1 MKILFYLVLYNNTLM
16 NKNIQIHDLG
26 LLEFNE
32 AYKYQLNLFD
42 KIVDIKISNRKT
54 DLKEPTSNHLI
65 FVEHHNV
72 YTLGK
77 SGKHSNLLI
86 SKDELKNKKIQ
97 FINTNRGGDIT
108 FHGPGQIVCYPIL
121 DLDNFFTDLNKY
133 LRSLEEVV
141 IKTLKYYNI
150 SGERSK
156 NETGVW
162 IKSNKI
168 EKKICAL
175 GVKASRWVTM
185 HGLALNV
192 NTDLS
197 YFENIIPCGI
207 KNKSIT
213 SISNEYGKEMNIE
226 DVKEKIIENF
236 LDVFSANLL
245 D

>member
-1 MKILFYLVLYNNTLM
+1 M

-26 LLEFNE
+26 LQEYNE
-32 AYKYQLNLFD
+32 AYKYQLKLFNE
-42 KIVDIKISNRKT
+42 IVDIKISNRKNRVKK
-54 DLKEPTSNHLI
+54 LTSNHLI
-65 FVEHHNV
+65 FVEHLNV

-77 SGKHSNLLI
+77 SGKYSNLLI

-97 FINTNRGGDIT
+97 FIKTNRGGDIT

-141 IKTLKYYNI
+141 IQTLKFYKI
-150 SGERSK
+150 DGERSK

-162 IKSNKI
+162 IKSKKT

-197 YFENIIPCGI
+197 FFENIIPCGI

-213 SISNEYGKEMNIE
+213 SISNECGKKIKLD
-226 DVKEKIIENF
+226 DVKGKIIENF
-236 LDVFSANLL
+236 LDVFSANLV

>member
-1 MKILFYLVLYNNTLM
+1 M

-26 LLEFNE
+26 LLGYNE
-32 AYKYQLNLFD
+32 AYKYQLNLFN
-42 KIVDIKISNRKT
+42 KIIDIKISNRKNKVKK
-54 DLKEPTSNHLI
+54 LTSNHLI
-65 FVEHHNV
+65 FVEHLNV

-77 SGKHSNLLI
+77 SGKQSNLLI

-97 FINTNRGGDIT
+97 FIKTNRGGDIT

-133 LRSLEEVV
+133 LRSLEEV
-141 IKTLKYYNI
+141 IIQTLKFYKI
-150 SGERSK
+150 DGERSK

-162 IKSNKI
+162 IKSKKI

-197 YFENIIPCGI
+197 FFENIIPCGI
-207 KNKSIT
+207 NNKSIT
-213 SISNEYGKEMNIE
+213 SISNECGKKIKLD
-226 DVKEKIIENF
+226 DVKGKIIENF
-236 LDVFSANLL
+236 LDVFSANLV

>member
-1 MKILFYLVLYNNTLM
+1 M

-26 LLEFNE
+26 LLGYNE
-32 AYKYQLNLFD
+32 AYKYQLNLFN
-42 KIVDIKISNRKT
+42 KIVDIKISNRKNKVKK
-54 DLKEPTSNHLI
+54 LTSNHLI
-65 FVEHHNV
+65 FVEHLNV

-77 SGKHSNLLI
+77 SGNHSNLLI

-97 FINTNRGGDIT
+97 FIKTNRGGDIT

-133 LRSLEEVV
+133 LRSLEQV
-141 IKTLKYYNI
+141 IIQTLKFYKI
-150 SGERSK
+150 DGERSK

-162 IKSNKI
+162 IKSKKI

-197 YFENIIPCGI
+197 FFENIIPCGI

-213 SISNEYGKEMNIE
+213 SISNECGKKIKLE
-226 DVKEKIIENF
+226 DVKGKIIENF
-236 LDVFSANLL
+236 LDVFSAHLV

>member
-1 MKILFYLVLYNNTLM
+1 M

-26 LLEFNE
+26 LLGYNE
-32 AYKYQLNLFD
+32 AYKYQLNLFN
-42 KIVDIKISNRKT
+42 KIIDIKISNRKNKVKK
-54 DLKEPTSNHLI
+54 LTSNHLI
-65 FVEHHNV
+65 FVEHLNV

-97 FINTNRGGDIT
+97 FIKTNRGGDIT

-141 IKTLKYYNI
+141 IKTLKFYKI
-150 SGERSK
+150 DGERNK

-162 IKSNKI
+162 IKSKKI

-197 YFENIIPCGI
+197 FFENIIPCGI
-207 KNKSIT
+207 NNKSIT
-213 SISNEYGKEMNIE
+213 SISNECGKKIKLD

-236 LDVFSANLL
+236 LDVFSANLV

>member
-1 MKILFYLVLYNNTLM
+1 M
-16 NKNIQIHDLG
+16 NKNIHIHDLG
-26 LLEFNE
+26 LLGYNE
-32 AYKYQLNLFD
+32 AYKYQLNLFN
-42 KIVDIKISNRKT
+42 KIVDIKISNRKNKVKK
-54 DLKEPTSNHLI
+54 LTSNHLI
-65 FVEHHNV
+65 FVEHLNV

-97 FINTNRGGDIT
+97 FIKTNRGGDIT

-133 LRSLEEVV
+133 LRSLEEV
-141 IKTLKYYNI
+141 IIQTLKSYKI
-150 SGERSK
+150 DGERSK

-162 IKSNKI
+162 IKSKKI

-197 YFENIIPCGI
+197 FFENIIPCGI

-213 SISNEYGKEMNIE
+213 SISNECGKKIKLD
-226 DVKEKIIENF
+226 DVKGKIIENF
-236 LDVFSANLL
+236 LDVFSANLV

>member
-1 MKILFYLVLYNNTLM
+1 M

-26 LLEFNE
+26 LLGYNE
-32 AYKYQLNLFD
+32 AYKYQLNLFN
-42 KIVDIKISNRKT
+42 KIIDIKISNRKNKVKK
-54 DLKEPTSNHLI
+54 LTSNHLI
-65 FVEHHNV
+65 FVEHLNV

-97 FINTNRGGDIT
+97 FIKTNRGGDIT

-133 LRSLEEVV
+133 LRSLEEV
-141 IKTLKYYNI
+141 IIQTLKSYKI
-150 SGERSK
+150 DGERSK

-162 IKSNKI
+162 IKSKKI

-197 YFENIIPCGI
+197 FFENIIPCGI

-213 SISNEYGKEMNIE
+213 SISNECEKKIKLD
-226 DVKEKIIENF
+226 DVKGKIIENF
-236 LDVFSANLL
+236 LDVFSANLV

>member
-1 MKILFYLVLYNNTLM
+1 M

-26 LLEFNE
+26 LLGYNE
-32 AYKYQLNLFD
+32 AYKYQLNLFN
-42 KIVDIKISNRKT
+42 KIVDIKISNRKNKVKK
-54 DLKEPTSNHLI
+54 LTSNHLI
-65 FVEHHNV
+65 FVEHLNV

-97 FINTNRGGDIT
+97 FIKTNRGGDIT

-133 LRSLEEVV
+133 LRSLEEV
-141 IKTLKYYNI
+141 IIQTLKSYKI
-150 SGERSK
+150 DGERSK

-162 IKSNKI
+162 IKSKKI

-197 YFENIIPCGI
+197 FFENIIPCGI

-213 SISNEYGKEMNIE
+213 SISNECGKKIKLD
-226 DVKEKIIENF
+226 DVKGKIIENF
-236 LDVFSANLL
+236 LDVFSANLV

>member
-1 MKILFYLVLYNNTLM
+1 M

-26 LLEFNE
+26 LIGYNE
-32 AYKYQLNLFD
+32 AYKYQLNLFN
-42 KIVDIKISNRKT
+42 KIIDIKISNRKNKVKK
-54 DLKEPTSNHLI
+54 LTSNHLI
-65 FVEHHNV
+65 FVEHLNV

-97 FINTNRGGDIT
+97 FIKTNRGGDIT

-133 LRSLEEVV
+133 LRSLEEV
-141 IKTLKYYNI
+141 IIQTLKSYKI
-150 SGERSK
+150 DGERSK

-162 IKSNKI
+162 IKSKKI

-197 YFENIIPCGI
+197 FFENIIPCGI

-213 SISNEYGKEMNIE
+213 SISNECGKKIKLD
-226 DVKEKIIENF
+226 DVKGKIIENF
-236 LDVFSANLL
+236 LDVFSANLV

>member
-1 MKILFYLVLYNNTLM
+1 M

-26 LLEFNE
+26 LIEYNE
-32 AYKYQLNLFD
+32 AYKYQLNLFNE
-42 KIVDIKISNRKT
+42 IVDIKVSNRKNKIKK
-54 DLKEPTSNHLI
+54 LTSNHLI
-65 FVEHHNV
+65 FVEHFNV

-77 SGKHSNLLI
+77 SGKNSNLLI

-97 FINTNRGGDIT
+97 FIKTNRGGDIT

-133 LRSLEEVV
+133 LRSLEEV
-141 IKTLKYYNI
+141 IIQTLKFYKI
-150 SGERSK
+150 HGERSK

-162 IKSNKI
+162 IKSKKI

-197 YFENIIPCGI
+197 FFENIIPCGI

-213 SISNEYGKEMNIE
+213 SISNECGKKIKFD

-236 LDVFSANLL
+236 LDVFSANLVE
-245 D
+245 

>member
-1 MKILFYLVLYNNTLM
+1 M

-26 LLEFNE
+26 LLGYNE
-32 AYKYQLNLFD
+32 AYKYQLNLFN
-42 KIVDIKISNRKT
+42 KIIDIKISNRKNKVKK
-54 DLKEPTSNHLI
+54 LTSNHLI
-65 FVEHHNV
+65 FVEHLNV

-97 FINTNRGGDIT
+97 FIKTNRGGDIT

-133 LRSLEEVV
+133 LRSLEEV
-141 IKTLKYYNI
+141 IIQTLKSYKI
-150 SGERSK
+150 DGERSK

-162 IKSNKI
+162 IKSKKI

-197 YFENIIPCGI
+197 FFENIIPCGI

-213 SISNEYGKEMNIE
+213 SISNECGKKIKLD
-226 DVKEKIIENF
+226 DVKGKIIENF
-236 LDVFSANLL
+236 LDVFSANLV

>member
-1 MKILFYLVLYNNTLM
+1 M

-26 LLEFNE
+26 LLDYNE
-32 AYKYQLNLFD
+32 AYKYQLNLFN
-42 KIVDIKISNRKT
+42 KILDIKISNRKNE
-54 DLKEPTSNHLI
+54 LKKLTSNHLI
-65 FVEHHNV
+65 FVEHLNV

-97 FINTNRGGDIT
+97 FIKTNRGGDIT

-141 IKTLKYYNI
+141 IKTLKFYKI
-150 SGERSK
+150 DGERNK

-162 IKSNKI
+162 IKSKKI

-197 YFENIIPCGI
+197 FFGNIIPCGI

-213 SISNEYGKEMNIE
+213 SISNECGKKIKLD
-226 DVKEKIIENF
+226 DVKGKIIENF
-236 LDVFSANLL
+236 LDVFSANLV

>member
-1 MKILFYLVLYNNTLM
+1 M

-26 LLEFNE
+26 LLGYNE
-32 AYKYQLNLFD
+32 AYKYQLNLFN
-42 KIVDIKISNRKT
+42 KIIDIKISNRKNKVKK
-54 DLKEPTSNHLI
+54 LTSNHLI
-65 FVEHHNV
+65 FVEHLNV

-97 FINTNRGGDIT
+97 FIKTNRGGDIT

-133 LRSLEEVV
+133 LRSLEEV
-141 IKTLKYYNI
+141 IIQTLKSYKI
-150 SGERSK
+150 DGERSK

-162 IKSNKI
+162 IKSKKI

-197 YFENIIPCGI
+197 FFENIIPCGI

-213 SISNEYGKEMNIE
+213 SISNECGKKIKLD
-226 DVKEKIIENF
+226 DVKGKIIENF
-236 LDVFSANLL
+236 LDVFSANLVH
-245 D
+245 

>member
-1 MKILFYLVLYNNTLM
+1 M

-26 LLEFNE
+26 LLGYNE
-32 AYKYQLNLFD
+32 AYKYQLNLFN
-42 KIVDIKISNRKT
+42 KIVDIKISNRKNKVKK
-54 DLKEPTSNHLI
+54 LTSNHLI
-65 FVEHHNV
+65 FVEHLNV

-97 FINTNRGGDIT
+97 FIKTNRGGDIT

-133 LRSLEEVV
+133 LRSLEEV
-141 IKTLKYYNI
+141 IIQTLKFYKI
-150 SGERSK
+150 DGERSK

-162 IKSNKI
+162 IKSKKI

-197 YFENIIPCGI
+197 FFENIIPCGI

-213 SISNEYGKEMNIE
+213 SISNECGKKIKLD
-226 DVKEKIIENF
+226 DVKGKIIENF
-236 LDVFSANLL
+236 LDVFSANLV

>member
-1 MKILFYLVLYNNTLM
+1 M

-26 LLEFNE
+26 LLGYNE
-32 AYKYQLNLFD
+32 AYKYQLNLFN
-42 KIVDIKISNRKT
+42 KIVDIKISNRKNKVKK
-54 DLKEPTSNHLI
+54 LTSNHLI
-65 FVEHHNV
+65 FVEHLKV

-97 FINTNRGGDIT
+97 FIKTNRGGDIT

-133 LRSLEEVV
+133 LRSLEEV
-141 IKTLKYYNI
+141 IIQTLKSYKI
-150 SGERSK
+150 DGERSK

-162 IKSNKI
+162 IKSKKI

-197 YFENIIPCGI
+197 FFENIIPCGI

-213 SISNEYGKEMNIE
+213 SISNECGKKIKLD
-226 DVKEKIIENF
+226 DVKGKIIENF
-236 LDVFSANLL
+236 LDVFSANLV

>member
-1 MKILFYLVLYNNTLM
+1 M

-26 LLEFNE
+26 LHEYSE
-32 AYKYQLNLFD
+32 AYKYQLNLFN
-42 KIVDIKISNRKT
+42 KIVDIKISNRKNKIKK
-54 DLKEPTSNHLI
+54 LTSNHLI

-97 FINTNRGGDIT
+97 FIKTNRGGDIT

-133 LRSLEEVV
+133 LRSLEEV
-141 IKTLKYYNI
+141 IIQTLKFYKI
-150 SGERSK
+150 DGERSK

-162 IKSNKI
+162 IKSKKI

-197 YFENIIPCGI
+197 FFENIIPCGI

-213 SISNEYGKEMNIE
+213 SISNECGKKVRLD
-226 DVKEKIIENF
+226 DVKGKIIENF
-236 LDVFSANLL
+236 LDVFSANLV

>member
-1 MKILFYLVLYNNTLM
+1 M

-26 LLEFNE
+26 LLEYKE
-32 AYKYQLNLFD
+32 AYKYQLNLFN
-42 KIVDIKISNRKT
+42 KIIDIKISNRKNKVKK
-54 DLKEPTSNHLI
+54 LTSNHLI
-65 FVEHHNV
+65 FVEHLNV

-77 SGKHSNLLI
+77 SGKQSNLLI
-86 SKDELKNKKIQ
+86 SEDELKNKKIQ
-97 FINTNRGGDIT
+97 FIKTNRGGDIT

-133 LRSLEEVV
+133 LRSLEEV
-141 IKTLKYYNI
+141 IIQTLKFYKI
-150 SGERSK
+150 DGERSK

-162 IKSNKI
+162 IKSKKI

-197 YFENIIPCGI
+197 FFENIIPCGI
-207 KNKSIT
+207 NNKSIT
-213 SISNEYGKEMNIE
+213 SISNECGKKIKLD

-236 LDVFSANLL
+236 LDVFSANLVE
-245 D
+245 

>member
-1 MKILFYLVLYNNTLM
+1 M

-26 LLEFNE
+26 LLGYNE
-32 AYKYQLNLFD
+32 AYKYQLNLFN
-42 KIVDIKISNRKT
+42 KIIDIKISNRKNKVKK
-54 DLKEPTSNHLI
+54 LTSNHLI
-65 FVEHHNV
+65 FVEHLNV

-97 FINTNRGGDIT
+97 FIKTNRGGDIT

-133 LRSLEEVV
+133 LRSLEEV
-141 IKTLKYYNI
+141 IIQTLKFYKI
-150 SGERSK
+150 DGERSK

-162 IKSNKI
+162 IKSKKI

-197 YFENIIPCGI
+197 FFENIIPCGI

-213 SISNEYGKEMNIE
+213 SISNECGKKIKLD
-226 DVKEKIIENF
+226 DVKGKIIENF
-236 LDVFSANLL
+236 LDVFSANLV